1 VLVLK
6 SSLASNR
13 SGSGSLNFESAS
25 SLGVGVESL
34 HKGLVL
40 KWVLVGG
47 LGSEGGGADSAE
59 LALDLVRVDDSGEI
73 SAGHLASVELISTLL
88 DSLLSVGS
96 EDLVEVG
103 EGILGED
110 DESAEVATGGE
121 LEQVQ
126 SVDAAS
132 VNTWEVSGGSLEE
145 GVLISVNNEGTL
157 SQNEARVSHLVLTS
171 TGGSA
176 LADSFEIA

>member
-1 VLVLK
+1 MLK
-6 SSLASNR
+6 GSFAGSRSSN
-13 SGSGSLNFESAS
+13 GSLFLEGAS
-25 SLGVGVESL
+25 SLGVRVESL
-34 HKGLVL
+34 HEGPVL
-40 KWVLVGG
+40 EGVLVCG
-47 LGSEGGGADSAE
+47 LSSEGSGADSAE

-73 SAGHLASVELISTLL
+73 SDGHLASVELITTLF

-110 DESAEVATGGE
+110 DESAEVATWGE
-121 LEQVQ
+121 LKQVQ

-145 GVLISVNNEGTL
+145 GVLISVNNERAL
-157 SQNEARVSHLVLTS
+157 SQNEARISHLVLTS

-176 LADSFEIA
+176 LADSFEIT